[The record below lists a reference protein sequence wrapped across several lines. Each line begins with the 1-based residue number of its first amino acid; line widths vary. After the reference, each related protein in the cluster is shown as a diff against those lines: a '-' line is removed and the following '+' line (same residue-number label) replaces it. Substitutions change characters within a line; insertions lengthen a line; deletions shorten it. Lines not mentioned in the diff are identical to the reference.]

1 MHQTH
6 YRGMTLIEL
15 LLVLAIVGILT
26 AVVVPRVATFIDGI
40 DVRGAADDAEGL
52 MTSARHLAI
61 ARAAKA
67 SVGIDTGARTLTLQV
82 GGDTL
87 QRRDEGALHGVR
99 LTSNGAAV
107 TYSQI
112 GLGFGV
118 TNLTLV
124 ITKGTAA
131 ETLFVSKLGRVRR

>member
-1 MHQTH
+1 
-6 YRGMTLIEL
+6 MTLIEL
-15 LLVLAIVGILT
+15 LLVLAIVSILT
-26 AVVVPRVATFIDGI
+26 AVVVPRVASFMDAI

-52 MTSARHLAI
+52 MTAARHLAI
-61 ARAAKA
+61 SRAARS
-67 SVGIDTGARTLTLQV
+67 SVGIDTGAQTLVLQV
-82 GGDTL
+82 GGDTME
-87 QRRDEGALHGVR
+87 RRDDGALHGVR

-124 ITKGTAA
+124 IAKGAAA